1 MSSVNVGVDADVGA
15 GMRTGISKYFLS
27 FTAVG
32 FVLPLYLLLLS
43 GFPFFDA
50 VKVVSVVLLQIAA
63 GASIWLNIMNP
74 RSVAAVESVGMGL
87 ALGSIFGVVGHQLFL
102 STPIRSYGWL
112 LPVVVALVVH
122 FFSRKNQITRE
133 SFADS
138 ELSSLLFVVLAV
150 VVILTQWW
158 WLLPLALPTGLAL
171 YMLSATGQRKLAG
184 QVRTVWVV
192 TAVLFIAATFVMLY
206 LRQLNLDW
214 WIRSW
219 DLQFHESRSYSVAKF
234 GPSENIS
241 IAGNPLAYHWLGLA
255 WLGSIS
261 IVCDLAPWLSV
272 TQVGP
277 IYVTVVIGSLIW
289 TLAKKLSG
297 TSSASYILLFSFAFG
312 LPAFSASNPPNMVSL
327 VWLFATIISV
337 TNFFE
342 KRENK
347 FFTAVILFSLSAF
360 ASKISTGFTILF
372 GFILSD
378 LYLQLRERRKDL
390 GSLIRTVSLG
400 SISLVIFIFLINPS
414 NSRQSAALDWA
425 LTRPSEF
432 FGVEIERR
440 WPIQLIGLVGFLTN
454 LLLMSFLP
462 VTNFIFNKNKTPTQT
477 FMVFG
482 FASVL
487 IPSFAFRENFSY
499 FVLSAQTLI
508 VIATAVLISAPSF
521 LAKLKQV
528 AVLSLTL
535 AMFFAIFLT
544 YLYQW
549 IIKVDWSSLFDPR
562 GGVSPIR
569 VLVTSFYFL
578 LVFFLARI
586 LTGQKKI
593 AEVDRSPIFQATLVS
608 ILLLVGTVAYSASS
622 HLKSLPSRAA
632 SRDLQNE
639 IIGADDTV
647 NASAWVMKNS
657 ASDDVFATNRF
668 CIKELDGV
676 RSTCAFPKFFGVSA
690 ATRRR
695 LLIEGPSYSVGDV
708 RENWDLY
715 PVWAKE
721 RLDLSRGFADNPN
734 AETTAKLREY
744 GVDWFYLFKEN
755 TTNRNWEPYGTVKYE
770 NTEVAIIKLNDE

>member
-1 MSSVNVGVDADVGA
+1 MSSVNLSVGINA
-15 GMRTGISKYFLS
+15 GMRAGLSKYFLS

-50 VKVVSVVLLQIAA
+50 VKVVSVVLIQIAA

-102 STPIRSYGWL
+102 STPIHSYGWL

-138 ELSSLLFVVLAV
+138 ELSSLFFVVLAV

-192 TAVLFIAATFVMLY
+192 AAVLLIAATFMMLY

-234 GPSENIS
+234 GPNENIS
-241 IAGNPLAYHWLGLA
+241 IVGNPLAYHWLGLA

-297 TSSASYILLFSFAFG
+297 TASASYILLFSFAFG

-327 VWLFATIISV
+327 IWLFAAIIAV
-337 TNFFE
+337 ELFFNN
-342 KRENK
+342 RQNR
-347 FFTAVILFSLSAF
+347 FFFAFTVFSIAAFSTKISSGFSL
-360 ASKISTGFTILF
+360 LF
-372 GFILSD
+372 GFVLTD
-378 LYLQLRERRKDL
+378 FYLQFNQQRKVL
-390 GSLIRTVSLG
+390 KPLIRALALGVG
-400 SISLVIFIFLINPS
+400 SILVFTFIIGG
-414 NSRQSAALDWA
+414 
-425 LTRPSEF
+425 LTRSTVDFVNWGFKRPSQF
-432 FGVEIERR
+432 FGVEIDRAL
-440 WPIQLIGLVGFLTN
+440 PIQILGFLGYILGLLPAS
-454 LLLMSFLP
+454 LLLLSHFVLSKSKRPVEVFL
-462 VTNFIFNKNKTPTQT
+462 T
-477 FMVFG
+477 FG
-482 FASVL
+482 FLSII
-487 IPSFAFRENFSY
+487 IPSFAFEDNLQY
-499 FVLSAQTLI
+499 FFLSAETLAI
-508 VIATAVLISAPSF
+508 LGSAILLSTTDVHAKLGKISRYEVCSFSLLAFVFTFIYQSF
-521 LAKLKQV
+521 LN
-528 AVLSLTL
+528 
-535 AMFFAIFLT
+535 I
-544 YLYQW
+544 
-549 IIKVDWSSLFDPR
+549 DWSSHFNLR
-562 GGVSPIR
+562 GGLTPIN
-569 VLVTSFYFL
+569 VLITSSYLVFSFLIVKLIQTTKQFSTDRRNFFLISLLFLFL
-578 LVFFLARI
+578 LVGAI
-586 LTGQKKI
+586 T
-593 AEVDRSPIFQATLVS
+593 
-608 ILLLVGTVAYSASS
+608 YSASS

-639 IIGADDTV
+639 IIGSDDTIS
-647 NASAWVMKNS
+647 ASAWVMKNS
-657 ASDDVFATNRF
+657 ASNDIFATNRF

-676 RSTCAFPKFFGVSA
+676 RAICAFPKFFGVSA
-690 ATRRR
+690 ATRRK
-695 LLIEGPSYSVGDV
+695 LLIEGGSYSAEDV

-715 PVWAKE
+715 PAWAKE
-721 RLDLSRGFADNPN
+721 RLDLSRGFANKPN
-734 AETTAKLREY
+734 AEITAKLREY

-755 TTNRNWEPYGTVKYE
+755 TTNRNWEPYGTVMYE